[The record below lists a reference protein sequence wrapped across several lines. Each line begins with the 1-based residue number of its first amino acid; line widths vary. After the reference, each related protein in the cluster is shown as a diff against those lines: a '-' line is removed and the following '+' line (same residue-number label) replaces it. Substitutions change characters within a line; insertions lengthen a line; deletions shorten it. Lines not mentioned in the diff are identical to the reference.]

1 MPGGDALV
9 LFFITSAPVSVARV
23 LLLLFSHRHANSV
36 CLTVCD
42 PVDHS
47 PPGSSV
53 HEIISWQEY
62 WSGLPFPSPG
72 DLPDVE
78 INPPLQNP
86 ALQADSLPL
95 NHQGSP
101 ISQLGQL

>member
-1 MPGGDALV
+1 MPGGDAVV

-42 PVDHS
+42 PVDHR

-53 HEIISWQEY
+53 HEIILAGILEWVAISF
-62 WSGLPFPSPG
+62 SR
-72 DLPDVE
+72 
-78 INPPLQNP
+78 
-86 ALQADSLPL
+86 
-95 NHQGSP
+95 GS
-101 ISQLGQL
+101 S